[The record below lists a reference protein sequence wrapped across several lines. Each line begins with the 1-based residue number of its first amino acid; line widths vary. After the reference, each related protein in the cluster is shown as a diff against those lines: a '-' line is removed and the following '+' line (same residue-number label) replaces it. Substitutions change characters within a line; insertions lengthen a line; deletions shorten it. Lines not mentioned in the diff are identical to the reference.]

1 MCCLLAHHIFNFTLY
16 SLFLAFLPIA
26 LVKAHGSYL
35 KLACFQRTFLTNNS
49 QLISSNLSD
58 CSKSAYTIPAC
69 VTFVTLKNSSCQIL
83 RLWRRCLE
91 C

>member
-1 MCCLLAHHIFNFTLY
+1 MCCLLAHHIFNFILY

-35 KLACFQRTFLTNNS
+35 KLTCFQRTFPTNSS

-58 CSKSAYTIPAC
+58 CSKKHTHDC
-69 VTFVTLKNSSCQIL
+69 VTFVTLKNPSRQIL
-83 RLWRRCLE
+83 RR
-91 C
+91 